1 MLIGTNKIE
10 CLNCDKAM
18 DIRIVEESSDKLAE
32 YEKVSIAFLVESQFH
47 VELIQGGLGIKLIEE
62 SVNPYVKD
70 YDVYGKPSEWTQ
82 WDISSWGILSA
93 FVGDERVGGA
103 AVAWNTPEIVM
114 LEGRKDLACLW
125 DLRVHP
131 DYRNKGVGHR
141 LFTHAVEWAR
151 ERGCSLFKVETQ
163 NINVAACRFYTR
175 QGCELGAINRYAYHE
190 TLNETQLLWYLNI

>member
-1 MLIGTNKIE
+1 MNIE
-10 CLNCDKAM
+10 
-18 DIRIVEESSDKLAE
+18 IIEETPERLKE
-32 YEKVSIAFLVESQFH
+32 YETVSIAFLVETQFRI
-47 VELIQGGLGIKLIEE
+47 ELIQDGLGGIKFLEE
-62 SVNPYVKD
+62 PVSPFIKD
-70 YDVYGKPSEWTQ
+70 YDEYGKPLEWTQ

-103 AVAWNTPEIVM
+103 AVAWNASEIVM

-141 LFTHAVEWAR
+141 LFTYAVEWVR
-151 ERGCSLFKVETQ
+151 ERGCCLLKVETQ
-163 NINVAACRFYTR
+163 NINVAACRFYAR